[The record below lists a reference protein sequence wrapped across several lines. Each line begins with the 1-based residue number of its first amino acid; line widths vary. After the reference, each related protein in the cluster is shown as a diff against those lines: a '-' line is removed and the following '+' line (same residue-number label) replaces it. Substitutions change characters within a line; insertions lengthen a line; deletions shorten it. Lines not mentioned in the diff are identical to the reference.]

1 MSSMGI
7 PKGADLAVRCH
18 DVAVSLNGRQVGE
31 FEDLVLIG
39 MAIKLALQM
48 RGLAAVPY
56 DLLRMVGLH
65 LLKIPATSFTAV
77 LKLLEE
83 AEFAKVVTSTS
94 GKAVI
99 PTVPYY
105 EDFFEQAGEVANTK
119 SLNEHEQLT
128 LMLVNQ
134 LANSPTPLSS
144 FYNLG
149 AEKKLVDKAAILGRD
164 AGYLNVRRA
173 RGKDV
178 LTSPIYFAE
187 HADAFADLVAGAG
200 SKRVTKILSL
210 LANHQG
216 WPFQVILSTG
226 QIGEEVL
233 DQEDLNIV
241 RALAGEGF
249 AAPPAIQTPHSGLTH
264 FLFAPQRTSARLRP
278 TERHLHEAAMALVA
292 AVRQGQL
299 LPRAYRIHSPRA
311 LLRAL
316 LDRGFIRASTES
328 HHQYNKLAML
338 RVGRLEHMGG
348 NWYRFVLLETPE
360 AREVVEKALA
370 LIRNDAPRV
379 ATDEEITMALMRGED
394 YFDSL
399 IGRQHLVQQSQVN
412 ASEETM
418 QEINDL
424 LLRGMP

>member
-1 MSSMGI
+1 MSSMEM

-18 DVAVSLNGRQVGE
+18 DVAVSLDGRQVGE
-31 FEDLVLIG
+31 FEDLVLLG
-39 MAIKLALQM
+39 MAVRLALQM
-48 RGLAAVPY
+48 RGLPAVPY
-56 DLLRMVGLH
+56 ELLRKVGLH
-65 LLKIPATSFTAV
+65 LVKIPATSFNAV

-83 AEFAKVVTSTS
+83 AEFVRVVTSTS

-105 EDFFEQAGEVANTK
+105 EDFFEQAGAVANSK

-149 AEKKLVDKAAILGRD
+149 AEKKLVDSATTLGRD
-164 AGYLNVRRA
+164 AGYLSVRRA
-173 RGKDV
+173 RGKNV

-200 SKRVTKILSL
+200 SNRVTRVLSL
-210 LANHQG
+210 LATHQG

-226 QIGEEVL
+226 KIGEEVL
-233 DQEDLNIV
+233 SQEDLNIV

-264 FLFAPQRTSARLRP
+264 FLFSPQRTSARLRP

-299 LPRAYRIHSPRA
+299 LPAAYRIRSPKAILNA
-311 LLRAL
+311 LR
-316 LDRGFIRASTES
+316 DRGFIRANTES
-328 HHQYNKLAML
+328 RHQYNKLAVL
-338 RVGRLEHMGG
+338 RVGRLEHVSGD
-348 NWYRFVLLETPE
+348 WYKFVLLETEE
-360 AREVVEKALA
+360 AREVVNRALA
-370 LIRNDAPRV
+370 LISNDAPRV
-379 ATDEEITMALMRGED
+379 ATDEEITMALMGGED

-399 IGRQHLVQQSQVN
+399 IGRQRLVQQSQVT

>member
-18 DVAVSLNGRQVGE
+18 DVAVSLDGKQVGE

-65 LLKIPATSFTAV
+65 LVKIPATSFNAV
-77 LKLLEE
+77 LRLLEE
-83 AEFAKVVTSTS
+83 AAFVKVVTSTS

-105 EDFFEQAGEVANTK
+105 EDFFEQAGAVADSK

-134 LANSPTPLSS
+134 LANSPTPLTT

-149 AEKKLVDKAAILGRD
+149 AEKKLVDKTTILGKD
-164 AGYLNVRRA
+164 AGYISVRRA

-187 HADAFADLVAGAG
+187 HADAFADLAAG
-200 SKRVTKILSL
+200 SGSRRVTKVLTL
-210 LANHQG
+210 LASHQG
-216 WPFQVILSTG
+216 WPFQTILSTG
-226 QIGEEVL
+226 RIGEEVL
-233 DQEDLNIV
+233 DLEELAIV

-249 AAPPAIQTPHSGLTH
+249 AAPPAIQTPHAGLTH

-299 LPRAYRIHSPRA
+299 LPKAFKIHSPLA
-311 LLRAL
+311 LLNAL
-316 LDRGFIRASTES
+316 LNRGFIRASSEAL
-328 HHQYNKLAML
+328 HQYNKLAML
-338 RVGRLEHMGG
+338 RVGRFESTGG
-348 NWYRFVLLETPE
+348 SFYRFVLLDTPE
-360 AREVVEKALA
+360 AREVVERAMA
-370 LIRNDAPRV
+370 LIRNDPPRV

-394 YFDSL
+394 YLDSL
-399 IGRQHLVQQSQVN
+399 IGRQRLVQQSQVK